1 MNDRLLLLGFLLLL
15 FCFSCGKQEKRESTA
30 NDNFLEN
37 LTVTL
42 DTVRVDVG
50 EELINVG
57 NYEKFTLSPDA
68 SRIFFHYYGGFE
80 IHEIDLD
87 QMRLVKRSTLAKD
100 GPDRAPRD
108 VQGFLWV
115 PDDQFFMFNQGL
127 AGIYDLSGKKTEAIS
142 TQLAELPG
150 LEELS
155 GVNFFPQVWISPD
168 RSKLMAMPFKH
179 DQWMLKLVVVDL
191 VTQTGKVHSLPAL
204 ELTKDYQVHWEED
217 GMLYRSGDFISGHWL
232 NDQLAIVSP
241 STADFYLYDWKSDS
255 LRLVENESRVLPKMK
270 TGTIPNQVESNKAW
284 REVSAKLGKMV
295 NYKELFYD
303 PTRQLYFRLVSQ
315 NGRYDID
322 NKRLGDEIWLQ
333 SFDLNLNLTGEQ
345 LIKEIT
351 WEPINPFFK
360 DGKLYGFTVLE
371 EDPAFAVWDI
381 DF

>member
-1 MNDRLLLLGFLLLL
+1 MNKLSLLLWLPLI
-15 FCFSCGKQEKRESTA
+15 FSCGGNNSEKAESG
-30 NDNFLEN
+30 NILEN

-68 SRIFFHYYGGFE
+68 DRIFYHYYGEFE

-87 QMRLVKRSTLAKD
+87 QMRLAKRQILEKD

-108 VQGFLWV
+108 VQGFQWM
-115 PDDQFFMFNQGL
+115 PDDRFFMFNSGL
-127 AGIYDLSGKKTEAIS
+127 AGIYDLNGKKIESIP
-142 TQLAELPG
+142 TQLAEFSG
-150 LEELS
+150 LEELE

-168 RSKLMAMPFKH
+168 RSKLMAMPFKY

-191 VTQTGKVHSLPAL
+191 ATQTGKIHSLPAL
-204 ELTKDYQVHWEED
+204 ELTKDYQVRWEEN
-217 GMLYRSGDFISGHWL
+217 GMLFRSGDFVSGHWL

-255 LRLVENESRVLPKMK
+255 LRLIINEPKSLPKMK
-270 TGTIPNQVESNKAW
+270 TGTIPNQLQSPEDW

-303 PTRQLYFRLVSQ
+303 PTRQLYFRLATH
-315 NGRYDID
+315 NGKHDAD

-333 SFDLNLNLTGEQ
+333 SFDLDFGLTGEHQ
-345 LIKEIT
+345 IKEIN
-351 WEPINPFFK
+351 WAPFNPFFK
-360 DGKLYGFTVLE
+360 DGKLYSYTVLE
-371 EDPAFAVWDI
+371 EDLGFAI
-381 DF
+381 LELKF